1 MRRRTFDLMLSWAGV
16 VLTVILVI
24 AGGMLFASYRFASTN
39 VQNKLTEQN
48 IFFPAAGDEQF
59 SDPAI
64 GPYIEKY
71 AGQQLTTGAQA
82 EAYANHYIAVHLQ
95 GVADGKTYS
104 EVSALSRQDPENQ
117 ELAGQVQTLFRG
129 ETLRGLLLNAYAFWT
144 LGQIALWASLA
155 AFAAAA
161 ILGVL
166 TVLGFIHLRRVPAEA
181 EVFAPKVEAKPV
193 TVAS

>member
-1 MRRRTFDLMLSWAGV
+1 MRRRTFDLMLSWAGA
-16 VLTVILVI
+16 VLTVVLLV
-24 AGGMLFASYRFASTN
+24 AGGLLFASYRFADTN
-39 VQNKLTEQN
+39 VQTQLTEQN
-48 IFFPAAGDEQF
+48 IFFPAAGDEQL
-59 SDPAI
+59 SNPDI
-64 GPYIEKY
+64 GPYIEKW
-71 AGQQLTTGAQA
+71 AGQQVVTGAQA

-144 LGQIALWASLA
+144 LGQIALWASIA

-161 ILGVL
+161 IMGVL

-193 TVAS
+193 SVAS

>member
-1 MRRRTFDLMLSWAGV
+1 MRRRTFDLMLSWAGA
-16 VLTVILVI
+16 VLTVVLLV
-24 AGGMLFASYRFASTN
+24 AGGLLFASYRFADTN
-39 VQNKLTEQN
+39 VHSQLAEQN

-59 SDPAI
+59 ADPAI
-64 GPYIEKY
+64 GPDIEKY

-144 LGQIALWASLA
+144 LGQIALWASIA

-161 ILGVL
+161 IMGVL
-166 TVLGFIHLRRVPAEA
+166 TVLGFIHLRRIPAEA
-181 EVFAPKVEAKPV
+181 EVFAPKVEARAV